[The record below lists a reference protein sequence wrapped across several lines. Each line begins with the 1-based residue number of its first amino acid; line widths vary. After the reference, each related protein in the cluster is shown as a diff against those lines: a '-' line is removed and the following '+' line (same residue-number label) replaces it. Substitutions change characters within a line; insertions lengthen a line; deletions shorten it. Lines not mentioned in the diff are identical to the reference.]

1 MIKKIVLIVI
11 LPLLCAGC
19 VYTSTGWGVID
30 EQGKSGVEFAG
41 QDLGRKQLKVS
52 GTRCRRRSF
61 PFDDYS
67 CRVCYLEGFFLDN
80 LLLEIVYQG
89 AVLLS
94 TLPLHLALAEDGDP
108 EPAEMVMDLGPG
120 RWINPRLYVLRKLKD
135 LRYDD
140 SKCLWYDDRHVCDL
154 DLPNGQIASFWLVCQ
169 NSDQLGSGTQ
179 ELVIRVKDRNEI
191 AKNALDVRYEMI
203 DLLELT
209 NRTMWF
215 LVDDDGS
222 AYFVHLHNY
231 SKNTKFLGLFGQEDG
246 CRCAV
251 IAEKV
256 QFSSGDIV
264 PILELTSRG
273 QVKSAS
279 PNCISRG
286 FFKLSPGR

>member
-1 MIKKIVLIVI
+1 M
-11 LPLLCAGC
+11 
-19 VYTSTGWGVID
+19 
-30 EQGKSGVEFAG
+30 
-41 QDLGRKQLKVS
+41 
-52 GTRCRRRSF
+52 
-61 PFDDYS
+61 
-67 CRVCYLEGFFLDN
+67 
-80 LLLEIVYQG
+80 YQG

-169 NSDQLGSGTQ
+169 DSDQLGSGTQ

-246 CRCAV
+246 CRHAV

-286 FFKLSPGR
+286 FFKLSPRR